1 MASRSHSSTKAIV
14 PAPSHALAVRSA
26 ALVARGLR
34 DLARDSNWL
43 IKKVFTGRTPHL
55 AISATGE
62 FCAAS
67 PLVRH
72 GTERIALYDIELA
85 TPTMTLSVPGEPA
98 SSPAGQPGVFAWS
111 ATGRYLIA
119 AWRGWRPELY
129 AFDLH
134 GKISLGSFG
143 NFSHFPEWL
152 AWSDSGRYFSSAC
165 GGGAEAR
172 VRLWEVTTRPG
183 SSSRGSIATEGPL
196 GFEPLSEAGGPRSFD
211 DWFGGE
217 PLDAESGDEGA
228 FSGFGRSAFS
238 PDEGTLASVVEIEG
252 EWADDSIV
260 LLDVPTLRRQRAF
273 QAQGRI
279 TGLAWTFDSRQL
291 IYCSAGQA
299 YRIAA
304 ENPETESL
312 PFGAELVACHPQ
324 LPICLCFSSWL
335 RNSAK
340 GRLFVADLN
349 RLSVFDEYAAE
360 GVVDLRWSL
369 DGSKAYAVTAD
380 GLAYIYEPPLL

>member
-1 MASRSHSSTKAIV
+1 MASRPPSATREIIH
-14 PAPSHALAVRSA
+14 APSHALTIRSA
-26 ALVARGLR
+26 ALVSRGLR

-43 IKKVFTGRTPHL
+43 IKKVFTGRAPHVAL
-55 AISATGE
+55 SATGQL
-62 FCAAS
+62 CAAS
-67 PLVRH
+67 PVVRH

-98 SSPAGQPGVFAWS
+98 SSPAGQSAAFAWS

-119 AWRGWRPELY
+119 AWRGWRPQLY

-134 GKISLGSFG
+134 GKLSLGGFG
-143 NFSHFPEWL
+143 DFSQFPAWL
-152 AWSDSGRYFSSAC
+152 GWSESGRYIASAC
-165 GGGAEAR
+165 GGGTDAR
-172 VRLWEVTTRPG
+172 VRLWEAARDPQNGMPLPG
-183 SSSRGSIATEGPL
+183 A
-196 GFEPLSEAGGPRSFD
+196 PLSEAGGPRSFD
-211 DWFGGE
+211 ELFGGQ
-217 PLDAESGDEGA
+217 LFGAESGDEGA

-238 PDEGTLASVVEIEG
+238 SDEEMLASVVEIEG

-260 LLDVPTLRRQRAF
+260 VLEVPTLRRQRAF

-279 TGLAWTFDSRQL
+279 TGLAWSFDSTQL
-291 IYCSAGQA
+291 VYCSAGQA
-299 YRIAA
+299 YRLTSDR
-304 ENPETESL
+304 PEAESL
-312 PFGAELVACHPQ
+312 PFGAELVACHPH

-349 RLSVFDEYAAE
+349 RLLVFDEYAAE

>member
-1 MASRSHSSTKAIV
+1 MASRPPSSSKEII

-26 ALVARGLR
+26 VLVARGLR

-43 IKKVFTGRTPHL
+43 IKKVFTGRAPHV
-55 AISATGE
+55 AISAASQL
-62 FCAAS
+62 CAAS
-67 PLVRH
+67 PVVRH

-98 SSPAGQPGVFAWS
+98 ASPAGQPAVFAWS
-111 ATGRYLIA
+111 STSRYLIA
-119 AWRGWRPELY
+119 AWRGWSPQLHV
-129 AFDLH
+129 FDLH
-134 GKISLGSFG
+134 GKLSLGGFG
-143 NFSHFPEWL
+143 SFSHFPEWL
-152 AWSDSGRYFSSAC
+152 SWSESGRYFASTC

-172 VRLWEVTTRPG
+172 VRIWESARDAKDGMPFAG
-183 SSSRGSIATEGPL
+183 A
-196 GFEPLSEAGGPRSFD
+196 PLSEAGGPRSFD
-211 DWFGGE
+211 ELFGGQLFEAE
-217 PLDAESGDEGA
+217 PGDEGA

-238 PDEGTLASVVEIEG
+238 PDEGTLATVVEIEG

-260 LLDVPTLRRQRAF
+260 MLDVPTLRRQQTF
-273 QAQGRI
+273 QAQGRV
-279 TGLAWTFDSRQL
+279 TGLAWTHDGRHL
-291 IYCSAGQA
+291 VYCSAGQA
-299 YRIAA
+299 YRLTAGSLDI
-304 ENPETESL
+304 ESL
-312 PFGAELVACHPQ
+312 PFGAELVACHPHR
-324 LPICLCFSSWL
+324 PICLCFSSWL

-349 RLSVFDEYAAE
+349 SLMAVDEYAAE

>member
-1 MASRSHSSTKAIV
+1 VASRPPSATKEIV

-26 ALVARGLR
+26 ALVSRGLR

-43 IKKVFTGRTPHL
+43 IKKIFSGHAPHL
-55 AISATGE
+55 ALSATGQL
-62 FCAAS
+62 CATS
-67 PLVRH
+67 PVVRH
-72 GTERIALYDIELA
+72 GTESLALYDIELG
-85 TPTMTLSVPGEPA
+85 TPTMTLSVPGESA
-98 SSPAGQPGVFAWS
+98 SCPAGQPAAFAWS

-119 AWRGWRPELY
+119 AWRGWSSQLY

-134 GKISLGSFG
+134 AKLCLGGFG
-143 NFSHFPEWL
+143 DFSHFPQWL
-152 AWSDSGRYFSSAC
+152 GWSDTGRYLAFSC
-165 GGGAEAR
+165 GGGTEAR
-172 VRLWEVTTRPG
+172 VRLWEVARDVKNGMPLPG
-183 SSSRGSIATEGPL
+183 A
-196 GFEPLSEAGGPRSFD
+196 PLSEAGGPRSFD
-211 DWFGGE
+211 ELFGGQ
-217 PLDAESGDEGA
+217 LFGAESGDEGA
-228 FSGFGRSAFS
+228 FSGFGRGAFS
-238 PDEGTLASVVEIEG
+238 PDDEMLASVVEIEG

-260 LLDVPTLRRQRAF
+260 VLDASTLRRQRAF

-279 TGLAWTFDSRQL
+279 TGLAWTFDSSQL
-291 IYCSAGQA
+291 VYCSAGQA

-304 ENPETESL
+304 NRPEAESL
-312 PFGAELVACHPQ
+312 PFGAELVACHPH

-340 GRLFVADLN
+340 GRLFIADLN
-349 RLSVFDEYAAE
+349 HLVVFDEYAAE

>member
-1 MASRSHSSTKAIV
+1 MAGRLHSSPIV
-14 PAPSHALAVRSA
+14 PAPRQALAVRSA

-43 IKKVFTGRTPHL
+43 IKKVFTGRAPYL
-55 AISATGE
+55 AVSVAGQ
-62 FCAAS
+62 FCTVS
-67 PLVRH
+67 PAVRH
-72 GTERIALYDIELA
+72 SSERIALYDIELSR
-85 TPTMTLSVPGEPA
+85 PVMTLSEPD
-98 SSPAGQPGVFAWS
+98 QPFAPPSEWQAAFAWS
-111 ATGRYLIA
+111 ATGRCLIA
-119 AWRGWRPELY
+119 AWGGWQPQLY
-129 AFDLH
+129 AFDFDRK
-134 GKISLGSFG
+134 GSLGSFG
-143 NFSHFPEWL
+143 SFSHFPQWL
-152 AWSDSGRYFSSAC
+152 AWSDSGRYFASAC

-172 VRLWEVTTRPG
+172 VRLWEQTRDSKHG
-183 SSSRGSIATEGPL
+183 TLFSGA
-196 GFEPLSEAGGPRSFD
+196 PLSEAGGPRSFD
-211 DWFGGE
+211 DWFGAQ
-217 PLDAESGDEGA
+217 PLDADSGDEGA

-238 PDEGTLASVVEIEG
+238 PDERTLASVVEVEG

-279 TGLAWTFDSRQL
+279 TGLSWTFDSRQL

-304 ENPETESL
+304 HDPETESL
-312 PFGAELVACHPQ
+312 PFGAELVACHPH
-324 LPICLCFSSWL
+324 LPVCLCFSSWL

-349 RLSVFDEYAAE
+349 SLAVCDEYAAE
-360 GVVDLRWSL
+360 GVLDLRWSL

>member
-1 MASRSHSSTKAIV
+1 MAGRSPSSAQEIV
-14 PAPSHALAVRSA
+14 PAPSQALAVRSA

-43 IKKVFTGRTPHL
+43 IKKVFTGHTPRL
-55 AISATGE
+55 AISSAGQ

-72 GTERIALYDIELA
+72 GNERVALYDIELG
-85 TPTMTLSVPGEPA
+85 TPTMTLSVPDEPA
-98 SSPAGQPGVFAWS
+98 APAAGQPAAFAWS
-111 ATGRYLIA
+111 STGRYLIA
-119 AWRGWRPELY
+119 AWRGWQPQLY

-134 GKISLGSFG
+134 GKVAIGGFG
-143 NFSHFPEWL
+143 KFSHFPEWL
-152 AWSDSGRYFSSAC
+152 TWSESGRYFASAC
-165 GGGAEAR
+165 GGGPEAR
-172 VRLWEVTTRPG
+172 VRLWESARDAKNGMPLPG
-183 SSSRGSIATEGPL
+183 A
-196 GFEPLSEAGGPRSFD
+196 PLSEAGGPRSFD
-211 DWFGGE
+211 ELFGGQ
-217 PLDAESGDEGA
+217 LFGAESGDEGA
-228 FSGFGRSAFS
+228 FSGFGRCAFS
-238 PDEGTLASVVEIEG
+238 PDEEMLASVVEIEG

-260 LLDVPTLRRQRAF
+260 VLGVPTLRRQRAF

-279 TGLAWTFDSRQL
+279 TGLAWTFDSGQL

-304 ENPETESL
+304 NNPEPESL
-312 PFGAELVACHPQ
+312 PFGAELVACHPH

-340 GRLFVADLN
+340 GRLFIADLN
-349 RLSVFDEYAAE
+349 QLRVFDEYAAD